1 MTNASL
7 TGAFRAVL
15 IITFVAVIGVTAW
28 YFVGHRRPGIV
39 PPAEVDA
46 ITPQKVERQEGIQ
59 HFDFHGERV
68 IQAEAARYYAGENSL
83 YYLEGNVRITDRK
96 KGREDVVISGD
107 RASHNKDW
115 TEALIERNASLSYG
129 DLTVESPSFTYRK
142 GPLETIST
150 DKGAAVTSPRL
161 SGRADSLVYSFKDKS
176 IRLEGNVALEIRE
189 EAADSFPLELKGD
202 VFTYSRR
209 NHKGSASE
217 NVSFSQGESRGQ
229 AESLDFRLTA
239 DERYLRNLILKGN
252 ARAYLVE
259 DEEAESP
266 GKSLLLARG
275 RHREIS
281 ADEIRLRA
289 FPNLPRIQALRAS
302 GNCLLR
308 SLAAS
313 GQLAEVTSDSMSFL
327 FGRAGVLREFRASTG
342 AKMVEKGTAGVV
354 ERTISG
360 DEIIIGT
367 EGSSL
372 RVRMEK
378 EGEARVDTRDSE
390 ITARRISLEPQRE
403 TLVARGAVKAI
414 LKLRPREGQGV
425 GFFSTDAPVFI
436 TCQSLRY
443 EPDQE
448 RLFLREGIRMWQEK
462 QMLFAENLTV
472 SKDTGDI
479 SGEGRVRAIFPF
491 PPKKEEDKEERIEMG
506 GEKMNLSPQDNLLTF
521 EESCWL
527 LARNV
532 DLKSGTL
539 LAYLKEEG
547 GEIQRIEARRDVV
560 IREESRQG
568 RGAKALYEPGE
579 DTIVLT
585 GNPTLVDKEKGV
597 IEGDKLTFHL
607 GDGRILVENKN
618 RERSVTVIKS

>member
-1 MTNASL
+1 MTRISL
-7 TGAFRAVL
+7 TGAFRAAL
-15 IITFVAVIGVTAW
+15 IITFVAVIGVIAS
-28 YFVGHRRPGIV
+28 YFVVHRRPGFV

-59 HFDFHGERV
+59 HFDFRGERV
-68 IQAEAARYYAGENSL
+68 IQAEAARYYAGENSV
-83 YYLEGNVRITDRK
+83 YYLEGNVRITDRQ
-96 KGREDVVISGD
+96 KGREEIVISGD

-115 TEALIERNASLSYG
+115 TEAFLEGNACLRYG
-129 DLTVESPSFTYRK
+129 DLKVDSPSFIYQK
-142 GPLETIST
+142 SPLETIST
-150 DKGAAVTSPRL
+150 DKGAAFASPRL
-161 SGRADSLVYSFKDKS
+161 SGRADSLVYSFKDES
-176 IRLEGNVALEIRE
+176 IRLEGKVTLQLRE
-189 EAADSFPLELKGD
+189 EAGNPSPLELKGS

-209 NHKGSASE
+209 NQKGSASE
-217 NVSFSQGESRGQ
+217 GVSFSQGESRGQ
-229 AESLDFRLTA
+229 AESLDFRLTP
-239 DERYLRNLILKGN
+239 DERYLRSLILKGN
-252 ARAYLVE
+252 ARAYVVE
-259 DEEAESP
+259 DEGADSRGE
-266 GKSLLLARG
+266 SLLLARA

-281 ADEIRLRA
+281 ADELRLRA
-289 FPNLPRIQALRAS
+289 FPDLPKIQALRAS

-313 GQLAEVTSDSMSFL
+313 GQLAEVTSDSMNFL

-342 AKMVEKGTAGVV
+342 AKMVEKSTAELV

-367 EGSSL
+367 GGSSL

-378 EGEARVDTRDSE
+378 EGEARVETRDSE

-414 LKLRPREGQGV
+414 LKLEPREGVGV
-425 GFFSTDAPVFI
+425 GFFSSDAPVFI

-443 EPDQE
+443 EQDQD
-448 RLFLREGIRMWQEK
+448 RLFLREGIRMWQAK
-462 QMLFAENLTV
+462 QMLFAEILTV
-472 SKDTGDI
+472 SKDTGDLA
-479 SGEGRVRAIFPF
+479 GEGRVRAIFPF
-491 PPKKEEDKEERIEMG
+491 PPKKEGGKEERIEMG
-506 GEKMNLSPQDNLLTF
+506 GEKMNLSTKDNLLTF
-521 EESCWL
+521 EQSCWL
-527 LARNV
+527 LAQNV

-539 LAYLKEEG
+539 LAYLREKR
-547 GEIQRIEARRDVV
+547 GEIQRIEARGNVV
-560 IREESRQG
+560 IREESREG

-585 GNPTLVDKEKGV
+585 GNPTLIDKEKGV

-607 GDGRILVENKN
+607 GDGRILVENKD